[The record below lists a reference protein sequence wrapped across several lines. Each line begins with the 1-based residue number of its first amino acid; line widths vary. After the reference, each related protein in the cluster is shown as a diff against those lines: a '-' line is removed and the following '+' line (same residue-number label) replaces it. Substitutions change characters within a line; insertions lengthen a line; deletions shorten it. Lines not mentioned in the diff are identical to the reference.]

1 MGLNLL
7 NILLFC
13 MYSLIKMLY
22 WMCERCHLPPTGRQL
37 EHAIKR
43 NFGGYFDTY
52 SIFANQ
58 LGNMSDVKI
67 ENEKVSIYC
76 VFCFAF

>member
-1 MGLNLL
+1 
-7 NILLFC
+7 

-22 WMCERCHLPPTGRQL
+22 WMCERCDRPPTGRQF

-52 SIFANQ
+52 SIFVANQ
-58 LGNMSDVKI
+58 LGNMSDDVKI
-67 ENEKVSIYC
+67 ENKEVSICCQVFLIC
-76 VFCFAF
+76 VNPLNAERFF